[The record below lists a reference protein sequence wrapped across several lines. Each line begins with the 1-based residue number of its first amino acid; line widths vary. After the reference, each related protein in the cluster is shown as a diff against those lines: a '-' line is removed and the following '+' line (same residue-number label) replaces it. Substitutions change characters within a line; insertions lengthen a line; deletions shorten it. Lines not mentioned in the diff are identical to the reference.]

1 MYGELASVTEIVD
14 LSKQEALDRA
24 ESFLIQEGYT
34 PMRRAVNSLTAYK
47 RPPGQAAGQNTLNLT
62 VAAVPQPGG
71 GVRIKVRGNDLEG
84 VQKRQAA
91 WIEWSE
97 TLPKKREVRTGEPEE
112 QQEHTIETPEIPLPP
127 PPTVKSP
134 HSAPP
139 VSDSTSVASLPG
151 REKVWRR
158 FALPLGGARMER
170 EAVLGIIISALLGLL
185 LAIPLY
191 VLGYGPVASTP
202 STLLANPAL
211 LGLGEPS
218 AEDVVRAFS
227 REGLEV
233 GVFYPVEEEGP
244 SPVPIT
250 YEEGT
255 RFTTPS
261 LGEDAGGR
269 VFTFESEEDLQP
281 VRDYYEEL
289 GKEVGMFN
297 SHVYVEGNVLLQ
309 INGQLP
315 KDQAEEYEAVLRE
328 VA

>member
-1 MYGELASVTEIVD
+1 MYGELASVREIVD
-14 LSKQEALDRA
+14 LSRQEALDRA
-24 ESFLIQEGYT
+24 ETFLIQEGYT
-34 PMRRAVNSLTAYK
+34 PMRRAVNSLTVYK

-71 GVRIKVRGNDLEG
+71 GVRIKVRGNDREG

-97 TLPKKREVRTGEPEE
+97 TLPKKREAPTSRPEE
-112 QQEHTIETPEIPLPP
+112 QQERTVETPKILLPLPP
-127 PPTVKSP
+127 TVESP

-139 VSDSTSVASLPG
+139 VSDSSSVALPPG

-170 EAVLGIIISALLGLL
+170 EAVLGIGISVFVGLL

-191 VLGYGPVASTP
+191 VLGYSPVASTP
-202 STLLANPAL
+202 SALVSNPAL
-211 LGLGEPS
+211 FGLGEPS
-218 AEDVVRAFS
+218 SEEVVRAFS

-244 SPVPIT
+244 APVPKT
-250 YEEGT
+250 YKEGT
-255 RFTTPS
+255 RFTIPS
-261 LGEDAGGR
+261 LGEDFGGR

-281 VRDYYEEL
+281 VRDYYEGL
-289 GKEVGMFN
+289 GKGVGMFN

-315 KDQAEEYEAVLRE
+315 KDQADDYEAVLRE